1 MFGFARRRRFL
12 EYDYVPLLVNR
23 HVTDVQDEDEYE
35 GEDAEV
41 LDSRGSGVQTGPGA
55 AESEA
60 LDAADDRERI
70 HLPTL

>member
-41 LDSRGSGVQTGPGA
+41 LDPRGSGVQTIPGA

-70 HLPTL
+70 HLPAF